1 MRLSV
6 SPIAIRLNTVR
17 TESVRNCRIGFRLF
31 VLRGMIAQS
40 LLGRIILSP
49 RAREIGLRI
58 LAILFIFS
66 LFLGGVQ
73 LRRFIGQNT
82 RHVRYQHDIVN
93 AFYWGQETLK
103 EARRLSPNAASDD
116 SWTSF
121 FRGYLALYDRVKEEA
136 YENDYHLDYPPL
148 RLLTMAVWS
157 KQVRHGFPWVDNE
170 HPKLVNPLLKINL
183 LCELI
188 SAVAIFFLV
197 RLCVRRSLLACS
209 TWPGW
214 LSRDHRATICGLAA
228 ASVAWLE
235 PSMVLN
241 AHGWP
246 QWDVW
251 ILPFYV
257 FAALAALKNRWFWC
271 GCLLALG
278 AMFKGQLLFVAP
290 LFLIWPLWQKRWMN
304 ALRALSGLVAIAA
317 LIVSPWLLR
326 TPGAWVAFVAVATIG
341 LLLAMRYKLPYRG
354 TWLAGILGVAAFL
367 IGAVGG
373 GSFAW
378 FEIGFLYGT
387 KHYPYLFISSCYNLA
402 SLLAGAGWSLKD
414 DLLSVHIGQVYF
426 HLTLQWALRLL
437 FLTTVVLCARGAA
450 RHVRNRDPRVLIAIT
465 APWLLMFALLG
476 QMHERYLVWG
486 AVVSAVALGVSV
498 RLSIIHFIISAAST
512 AMIVHVMLVDKKLDA
527 TLRAIDVLH
536 NIRPYASVVM
546 LVCVAF
552 YFWDALGLRIPAFRR
567 APVKTATS
575 PSLSLGAEPEE
586 A

>member
-1 MRLSV
+1 
-6 SPIAIRLNTVR
+6 
-17 TESVRNCRIGFRLF
+17 
-31 VLRGMIAQS
+31 MISQS
-40 LLGRIILSP
+40 LWGRIILSP
-49 RAREIGLRI
+49 RAREVLFRVF
-58 LAILFIFS
+58 AILFIFT

-103 EARRLSPNAASDD
+103 EARRISPAGSTAGD
-116 SWTSF
+116 SWTGF
-121 FRGYLALYDRVKEEA
+121 FRGYLALYDRVKEDANES
-136 YENDYHLDYPPL
+136 DYGLDYPPL
-148 RLLTMAVWS
+148 RLLTMAIWT
-157 KQVRHGFPWVDNE
+157 KQVRDGFPWVDNE

-183 LCELI
+183 FCELV
-188 SAVAIFFLV
+188 SAAAVFFLV
-197 RLCVRRSLLACS
+197 RFCVQRSFHAHS
-209 TWPGW
+209 TWPAW
-214 LSRDHRATICGLAA
+214 LSREHRASICGLAA

-235 PSMVLN
+235 PSMILN

-251 ILPFYV
+251 ILPFYL
-257 FAALAALKNRWFWC
+257 FAALAALRNRWFWC

-278 AMFKGQLLFVAP
+278 AMLKGQLLFVTP
-290 LFLIWPLWQKRWMN
+290 FFLIWPLWQKKWLN
-304 ALRALSGLVAIAA
+304 SLRALAGFAATAA

-326 TPGAWVAFVAVATIG
+326 TPAAWTAFAAVVGIA
-341 LLLAMRYKLPYRG
+341 LLLAVWYKFPDRS
-354 TWLAGILGVAAFL
+354 TWLAGILGTAAFV
-367 IGAVGG
+367 IGAFAG

-414 DLLSVHIGQVYF
+414 ELLSIHLGPADF
-426 HLTLQWALRLL
+426 RLTLQWALRLL
-437 FLTTVVLCARGAA
+437 FLTSVVLCARGAA
-450 RHVRNRDPRVLIAIT
+450 RHARNRDPRVLISIT
-465 APWLLMFALLG
+465 APWLLMFAVLG

-536 NIRPYASVVM
+536 NIRPYASILV
-546 LVCVAF
+546 LVCVGV
-552 YFWDALGLRIPAFRR
+552 YFWDALGWRVPAFRR
-567 APVKTATS
+567 GAVKTATA